1 MAMKDSGFDWIGEI
15 PNDWE
20 VSIIKSICSLKGRIG
35 WQGLTSEEYCE
46 EGPYLITGVDFD
58 KGGIDWENCE
68 HVPEFRY
75 KQAIDIQIKNNDLLI
90 TKDGTV
96 GKVAI
101 VSDCPEQVTLNSG
114 VLLIRPLKQDYL
126 QKFLYYVLL
135 SNEFWHWFE
144 ITNLGATTI
153 THLYQNVFAKFKLV
167 IPKTFEQKL
176 IADFLDDK
184 VGKIDDILADLN
196 KQVEILT
203 SYKKSLITET
213 VTKGL
218 NPNAPMKDSGI
229 DWIGEIPEHWDI
241 KKLKYLLKPNCVN
254 MRVGPFGSALSGDD
268 FKDEGYWI
276 YNQRCVLDKNFET
289 NDTFV
294 DEYKYKELNAF
305 TVDAGD
311 MLITTR
317 GTIGKVAI
325 VPKSCPIGIL
335 HPCIIKF
342 VLNQDLINNE
352 LVELIFNNSN
362 MIMDQI
368 MRKSNATTIDVIYS
382 YTLKDLLL
390 PVIPMNEQKEI
401 IDFLNKKCT
410 EIDDLIADKT
420 AQIEKMEKYKK
431 SLIFEYVTGKKRVK
445 EVV

>member
-1 MAMKDSGFDWIGEI
+1 MKDSGIAWIGEIPEHWNIKKLKYLLKPNCVNMRVGPFGSALSGDDFKDEGYWVYNQRCVLDKNFETNDTFVDEYKYKELNAFTVDTGDMLITTRGTIGKVAIVPENCPVGILHPCIIKFVLNQNLINNELVEIIFNNSNMIMDQIMKKSNATTIDVIYSYTLKDLLLPVIPMNEQIEIIDFLDKKCSEIDDILVDLNKQVEILTAYKKSLITETVTKGLNPNAPMKDSGIDWIGEI

-167 IPKTFEQKL
+167 IPKTFEQKE
-176 IADFLDDK
+176 IVDFLD
-184 VGKIDDILADLN
+184 
-196 KQVEILT
+196 
-203 SYKKSLITET
+203 
-213 VTKGL
+213 
-218 NPNAPMKDSGI
+218 
-229 DWIGEIPEHWDI
+229 
-241 KKLKYLLKPNCVN
+241 
-254 MRVGPFGSALSGDD
+254 
-268 FKDEGYWI
+268 
-276 YNQRCVLDKNFET
+276 
-289 NDTFV
+289 
-294 DEYKYKELNAF
+294 
-305 TVDAGD
+305 
-311 MLITTR
+311 
-317 GTIGKVAI
+317 
-325 VPKSCPIGIL
+325 
-335 HPCIIKF
+335 
-342 VLNQDLINNE
+342 
-352 LVELIFNNSN
+352 
-362 MIMDQI
+362 
-368 MRKSNATTIDVIYS
+368 
-382 YTLKDLLL
+382 
-390 PVIPMNEQKEI
+390 
-401 IDFLNKKCT
+401 KKCA
-410 EIDDLIADKT
+410 EIDDLIDDKT

-445 EVV
+445 EAV